1 MDIEPADAVL
11 VTLKAEGL
19 IPFAIM
25 GTVSTTDHGVIH
37 SLDDAATLAKK
48 HGLWVQLMVV
58 RQY

>member
-1 MDIEPADAVL
+1 M